1 MNQEIKE
8 RIELINK
15 GIVPAGYKKT
25 PVGICPVEWEDFYLK
40 DLYDFYGGLGIP
52 REKLGNKGI
61 PYLHY
66 GDMHIS
72 EKMYVNLDRDI
83 DKLPKYDK
91 IVAED
96 KMLLNGDIVF
106 VDASEDYEGTCK
118 TFVVYNKNKLPFISG
133 LHTFFGRNKTSLIHI
148 DFQKYLTK
156 IPEIKKQIFKYVQG
170 YKVYGI
176 SRENLQKVNINLPS
190 YHEQEK
196 IAEILDCA
204 TRQVELQEQLVDKLK
219 VQKKALMQKLL
230 TPQPDWQKL
239 KLKNII
245 NFYNGYSFKSETYV
259 KNGAF
264 YVITISNV
272 KDDGFILQ
280 EDTSTIEKIPTDI
293 RDYQILRKGDILIS
307 MTGNVGRVCK
317 VECDNCL
324 LNQRVG
330 KIEVKKEFDKNFIF
344 YSLQSYSFVEKMK
357 LLAQGAAQDNMSV
370 KDINN
375 YIIYLPKNKEIQS
388 NISNLLSNIDKRI
401 ELQQKLLEQYKLR
414 QKSLMQLL
422 LTGIVRVC

>member
-25 PVGICPVEWEDFYLK
+25 PVGICPVEWEISEIRKFLK
-40 DLYDFYGGLGIP
+40 IMHGQSQHEVECKNGTYPILGTGGIIGNANSYLYDKPSILIG
-52 REKLGNKGI
+52 RKGT
-61 PYLHY
+61 
-66 GDMHIS
+66 
-72 EKMYVNLDRDI
+72 I
-83 DKLPKYDK
+83 DKPMFIDTPFWTIDTLFYSKIFDNVNIKYLFYIFKIINWLKYDDSTGVPSLSANTIENIK
-91 IVAED
+91 I
-96 KMLLNGDIVF
+96 IV
-106 VDASEDYEGTCK
+106 STNNLE
-118 TFVVYNKNKLPFISG
+118 
-133 LHTFFGRNKTSLIHI
+133 
-148 DFQKYLTK
+148 
-156 IPEIKKQIFKYVQG
+156 KQ
-170 YKVYGI
+170 
-176 SRENLQKVNINLPS
+176 
-190 YHEQEK
+190 K

-204 TRQVELQEQLVDKLK
+204 TRQVELQEQIVDKLK

-375 YIIYLPKNKEIQS
+375 YIICLPKNKEIQS

>member
-1 MNQEIKE
+1 MKQEIKE

-25 PVGICPVEWEDFYLK
+25 PVGICPVEWGISEIRKFLK
-40 DLYDFYGGLGIP
+40 IMHGQSQHEVECKNGTYPILGTGGIIGNANSYLYDKPSILIG
-52 REKLGNKGI
+52 RKGT
-61 PYLHY
+61 
-66 GDMHIS
+66 
-72 EKMYVNLDRDI
+72 I
-83 DKLPKYDK
+83 DKPMFIDTPFWTIDTLFYSKIFDNVNIKYLFYIFKIINWLKYDDSTGVPSLSANTIENIK
-91 IVAED
+91 I
-96 KMLLNGDIVF
+96 IV
-106 VDASEDYEGTCK
+106 ST
-118 TFVVYNKNKLPFISG
+118 N
-133 LHTFFGRNKTSLIHI
+133 
-148 DFQKYLTK
+148 
-156 IPEIKKQIFKYVQG
+156 
-170 YKVYGI
+170 
-176 SRENLQKVNINLPS
+176 NL
-190 YHEQEK
+190 EQQK

-245 NFYNGYSFKSETYV
+245 NFYNGYAFKSETYV

-272 KDDGFILQ
+272 KDGGFVLQ

-375 YIIYLPKNKEIQS
+375 YIICLPKNKEIQS

>member
-1 MNQEIKE
+1 MKQEIKE

-25 PVGICPVEWEDFYLK
+25 LVGICPIEWETSKLSELSTFVGGGTPSTKNRSYWEGNIPWISSSDISDEGIYNIFVKKFINEESINNSATKLIPEDSILVVTRVGVGKLAINTVKICTSQDFTNLINIKINKKFLAFYLK
-40 DLYDFYGGLGIP
+40 ELINKNLKNTQGTSIKGITTK
-52 REKLGNKGI
+52 ELGN
-61 PYLHY
+61 
-66 GDMHIS
+66 
-72 EKMYVNLDRDI
+72 
-83 DKLPKYDK
+83 
-91 IVAED
+91 
-96 KMLLNGDIVF
+96 
-106 VDASEDYEGTCK
+106 YE
-118 TFVVYNKNKLPFISG
+118 
-133 LHTFFGRNKTSLIHI
+133 
-148 DFQKYLTK
+148 
-156 IPEIKKQIFKYVQG
+156 IF
-170 YKVYGI
+170 
-176 SRENLQKVNINLPS
+176 SNNIL
-190 YHEQEK
+190 EQQK

-245 NFYNGYSFKSETYV
+245 NFYNGYAFKSETYV

-272 KDDGFILQ
+272 KDGGFVLQ
-280 EDTSTIEKIPTDI
+280 EDTSTIEIIPTDI

-330 KIEVKKEFDKNFIF
+330 KIEVKKEFDKDFIF
-344 YSLQSYSFVEKMK
+344 YSLQSYNFVEKMK